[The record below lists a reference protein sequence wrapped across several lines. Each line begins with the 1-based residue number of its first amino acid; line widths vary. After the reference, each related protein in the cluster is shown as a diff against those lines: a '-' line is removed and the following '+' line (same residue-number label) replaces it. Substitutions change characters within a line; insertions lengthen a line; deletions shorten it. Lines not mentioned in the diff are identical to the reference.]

1 MGRDGHDRYYEGYSS
16 APKKRKEKKSD
27 FGTSKKFEK
36 GFEAY
41 EKKYGDPS
49 NADRERQDNQEYE
62 RRKKQYEADRAAS
75 SDYAQKFIEQPSQGL
90 SPEQRRAMQ
99 YEGERQITRARQADE
114 RKLLGEQSQRGIV
127 GRGGVGF
134 AQRAD
139 LRQRANE
146 QRGGVTR
153 DLNKLNADLAL
164 KNKAAQFSVLQGE
177 TAARQ
182 LQRQE
187 AADKLEYDREQRR
200 LRRNEYGQNR
210 NFGKI

>member
-36 GFEAY
+36 GYEAY
-41 EKKYGDPS
+41 KKKFGLSD
-49 NADRERQDNQEYE
+49 ADRERQEKEAYSK
-62 RRKKQYEADRAAS
+62 KKQQYESDRAKSA
-75 SDYAQKFIEQPSQGL
+75 DYAKKFIEQPSQGL
-90 SPEQRRAMQ
+90 TPEQRRAMQ

-164 KNKAAQFSVLQGE
+164 KNKAAEFSVLQGE

-187 AADKLEYDREQRR
+187 AADEPEYRNERRR
-200 LRRNEYGQNR
+200 LLRNEYTQNR